1 MAVRNE
7 KTGVSQKQGM
17 RQPNSPIMA
26 LLSIVYLTYIYRI
39 SIVYLSCIYRI
50 SIVYLSYIYRVSIVY
65 LTYIYRVS
73 IVFNLRIV
81 RVKELMNEGM
91 KELKNEGVR
100 GVFGDNTIKMQKYL
114 HIPQKNTTFAADWA
128 RHAAGNP
135 EWQRGRNERQINT

>member
-50 SIVYLSYIYRVSIVY
+50 SIVYLSYIYRVSIVFSPRIEGEKNRPT
-65 LTYIYRVS
+65 LSVS
-73 IVFNLRIV
+73 LLDILILFSCQSLFG
-81 RVKELMNEGM
+81 GM
-91 KELKNEGVR
+91 SL
-100 GVFGDNTIKMQKYL
+100 FGDSEE
-114 HIPQKNTTFAADWA
+114 
-128 RHAAGNP
+128 RHQAGDSSC
-135 EWQRGRNERQINT
+135 GL